1 MTIIERINELKQNND
16 VLVQRKDE
24 LVRKENN
31 AFFNAQNKGV
41 FCGKCN
47 NGWKRIK
54 FESGLFNAEK
64 MDGNLKHFFES
75 GYPTHCECMGTFDLL
90 QQIDAIEKKIS
101 DSDNGGC
108 EIQRIENSREYIG
121 QRIGHDYKDKSIY
134 INGNAQN
141 VDIVLRW
148 INDGAKTPLAIIG
161 ESGTGKTHLLCG
173 IANEITLK
181 KMSYM
186 IVKAERINSMTDK
199 SITPSD
205 EMAERVKMMST
216 IQVLMIDDIMK
227 AKMTDAL
234 YADVWFPIFD
244 ARRNNGRATII
255 TLDGAID
262 DFATQYAQ
270 VSSNN
275 RNNISALK
283 NRMLWAV
290 EGETYAKVVFLKS
303 VKK

>member
-16 VLVQRKDE
+16 ALIQRKEE
-24 LVRKENN
+24 LIRKENN
-31 AFFNAQNKGV
+31 AFFTAQKKGV
-41 FCGKCN
+41 FCGACN
-47 NGWKRIK
+47 DGWKRIK
-54 FESGLFNAEK
+54 FESELFDAEE
-64 MDGNLKHFFES
+64 MNGSLKYFFES
-75 GYPTHCECMGTFDLL
+75 GYPVHCECMGTSDLL
-90 QQIDAIEKKIS
+90 RQIDAIEKNVS

-108 EIQRIENSREYIG
+108 EIQRLENAREYIG

-141 VDIVLRW
+141 IDIVLRW

-244 ARRNNGRATII
+244 SRRNNGRATII

-270 VSSNN
+270 MSSNN

-283 NRMLWAV
+283 NRMLWTV
-290 EGETYAKVVFLKS
+290 EGETYAKAVFLKS